1 MFATALAS
9 VGLALG
15 KAASR
20 AGAAVTAA
28 AGQVVVDPV
37 VVDQVVVDPVVE
49 PVVVEQ
55 TVVHT
60 GLDLFL
66 PTWPD
71 ILWSSVVLL
80 IIAFAFYKFFM
91 PKFMGILDQRSEM
104 IAGGLEQAEQVKVA
118 AEETLAQ
125 RQAMLEEARGEA
137 SEIREKAH
145 NDYDQI
151 VEDAKHAADK
161 EAKRIEEDS
170 KRRVEAQ
177 KIEAEVELRTE
188 VGTLA
193 TDLAAKIIGASLST
207 EAAQS
212 QAIDRYLDELEA
224 ETQAAKKRGLHAKK
238 AGVPEKRS
246 LGRQRKP
253 AVTEEGALDLE
264 SGVTGELD
272 SADELPVDA
281 GDAANLGIRDTVG
294 EPAPA
299 IVVVGDQDD
308 AGLAAA
314 ADALAATEQAAA
326 SGQLAQT
333 VSKDSHHLRRRRRE
347 PKQR

>member
-1 MFATALAS
+1 MLTNALAS
-9 VGLALG
+9 VALAPG
-15 KAASR
+15 IAASHAEAIL
-20 AGAAVTAA
+20 AG
-28 AGQVVVDPV
+28 
-37 VVDQVVVDPVVE
+37 E
-49 PVVVEQ
+49 PVVVEE
-55 TVVHT
+55 VVVTHR

-104 IAGGLEQAEQVKVA
+104 IAGGLEQAEQVKAA
-118 AEETLAQ
+118 AEQTLAQ
-125 RQAMLEEARGEA
+125 RQTMLEEARADA

-145 NDYDQI
+145 HDYDQI
-151 VEDAKHAADK
+151 VEDAKHAADN

-193 TDLAAKIIGASLST
+193 TELAAKIIGASLST

-246 LGRQRKP
+246 IARQRKP

-264 SGVTGELD
+264 SGVAGELD

-299 IVVVGDQDD
+299 IVVDSDPLTAPEQVGE
-308 AGLAAA
+308 
-314 ADALAATEQAAA
+314 T
-326 SGQLAQT
+326 GQLAQT
-333 VSKDSHHLRRRRRE
+333 VSKDRHHLRRRRHE